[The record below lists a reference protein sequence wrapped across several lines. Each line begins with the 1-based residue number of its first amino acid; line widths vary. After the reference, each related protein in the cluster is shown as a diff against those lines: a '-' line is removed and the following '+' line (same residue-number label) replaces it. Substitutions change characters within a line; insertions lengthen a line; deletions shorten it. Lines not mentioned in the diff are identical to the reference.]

1 MSIVPSPQLAKLI
14 DTNEKLLSYS
24 PVAVDSEVM
33 PSSLIGTG
41 SALGVTELVE
51 TNSPT
56 DYLNSHKSR
65 QGIDASKGR

>member
-24 PVAVDSEVM
+24 QVTVDPGSDA
-33 PSSLIGTG
+33 LLADWYR